1 MKCKM
6 KENQKTKFSL
16 PFSAVLT
23 YLLLIAVA
31 LSGVTFSK
39 YVTGTTVGDS
49 ARVAY
54 MRDIAIS
61 ETGNFT
67 APDKWIIAPGVDMIK
82 NAAVE
87 FEGSEMA
94 CYVFLEIKANGWNRI
109 DTYGYAYTAAGGEN
123 LLAWSVNNDWVYLS
137 GSENGAV
144 YYHIV
149 SANSVLDA
157 EVIADGGIV
166 TVSENLTKTQL
177 DGLPA
182 DMSIKIGATAVQ
194 YHGFSEGFGA
204 GYTETKR
211 AAAAWNALRDK

>member
-6 KENQKTKFSL
+6 KENQKTKFPL

-49 ARVAY
+49 ARAAY

-67 APDKWIIAPGVDMIK
+67 EPDKWIIAPGADMIK
-82 NAAVE
+82 NAAVK

-109 DTYGYAYTAAGGEN
+109 DNYGYAYTAGGEN
-123 LLAWSVNNDWVYLS
+123 LLTWSVKNDWSYLS

-157 EVIADGGIV
+157 EVIADGGRI

-177 DGLPA
+177 DSLPA
-182 DMSIKIGATAVQ
+182 DMSIKIGAIAVQ
-194 YHGFSEGFGA
+194 YHGFSEGLAA
-204 GYTETKR
+204 GYTETER
-211 AAAAWNALRDK
+211 ATAAWNVVRDK

>member
-67 APDKWIIAPGVDMIK
+67 APDKWIIAPGVNMIK

-94 CYVFLEIKANGWNRI
+94 CYLFLEIKVNGWNRI
-109 DTYGYAYTAAGGEN
+109 DTHGYAYTADGEN
-123 LLAWSVNNDWVYLS
+123 LLTWSVKNDWTYLS
-137 GSENGAV
+137 GSEHGAV
-144 YYHIV
+144 YYRIV

-157 EVIADGGIV
+157 EVVADGGII

-182 DMSIKIGATAVQ
+182 DMSIKMGATAVQ
-194 YHGFSEGFGA
+194 YHGFSEGVDE
-204 GYTETKR
+204 YTETER
-211 AAAAWNALRDK
+211 AEAAWNAIRDK